1 MNFKKDIL
9 FLKIKKNISK
19 EKKLSW
25 DPKLSDLRM
34 GENKSIISWLVID
47 KNSKF
52 WFKSKFS
59 SPFMNICETDFKCIE
74 ILSTS
79 LSGKIDIKK
88 NMTSVK

>member
-52 WFKSKFS
+52 WFKSKFL
-59 SPFMNICETDFKCIE
+59 SPFMNICETDFKCTE

-79 LSGKIDIKK
+79 LNGKIYIKK
-88 NMTSVK
+88 NITSVK

>member
-1 MNFKKDIL
+1 MNFRNDIL

-25 DPKLSDLRM
+25 DPKLSDFRI
-34 GENKSIISWLVID
+34 GENKRIISWLVID

-52 WFKSKFS
+52 WFKSKFL
-59 SPFMNICETDFKCIE
+59 SPFMNICETDFKWTE

-79 LSGKIDIKK
+79 LNGKIDIKK
-88 NMTSVK
+88 NIISVK